1 MGEKT
6 WHSSMI
12 RLYHGSNVVVDRPLV
27 GIGREALD
35 FGKGFYVTAL
45 RSQAEEWARN
55 KARYYMLQEG
65 SVSLYDFD
73 FDAAVKSFRFHEF
86 EHYDRD
92 WLRFIVSNRRGGGEW
107 RQWDIIEGGV
117 ANDRV
122 IDTVENYMAG
132 LIDEE
137 TALGLL
143 AQHQP
148 NHQICITK
156 QEVVDRYLYF
166 EKSAQVKA
174 YVE

>member
-35 FGKGFYVTAL
+35 FGKGLHVTAL

-156 QEVVDRYLYF
+156 QEVVDRYLHF